1 MPGSFS
7 TRAMTPTTPL
17 PSAAPFWRYYLPVP
31 PRLAL
36 PLGQIPPDFAL
47 WDVTHQ
53 RTVRLA
59 NWRGKQP
66 VVLILCRILPEL
78 AYGSQR
84 YAALAAIN
92 QVYPRFRNA
101 GAEVFAIA
109 SIVRRQGQAVVDDL
123 GLTLPLLV
131 DDSGVTFSDYCTGQA
146 LGAPLPAQFVLDAQG
161 RLRYGH
167 LCSLL
172 HPHAP
177 PETLLA
183 VVEGL

>member
-1 MPGSFS
+1 
-7 TRAMTPTTPL
+7 MTLSSPT
-17 PSAAPFWRYYLPVP
+17 APWPWRYWVP
-31 PRLAL
+31 KPPSFAL
-36 PLGQIPPDFAL
+36 PLGQISPDFAL

-66 VVLILCRILPEL
+66 LVLIFCRVLPTL
-78 AYGSQR
+78 IYNPQRHAY
-84 YAALAAIN
+84 LTVIN
-92 QVYPRFRNA
+92 QAYSQFRNA
-101 GAEVFAIA
+101 GAEVLA
-109 SIVRRQGQAVVDDL
+109 VTNTMPRQGQAMVDDL
-123 GLTLPLLV
+123 GLGLPLLS
-131 DDSGVTFSDYCTGQA
+131 DDSGATFRAYATGQA

-177 PETLLA
+177 PDTLLA
-183 VVEGL
+183 VLDSL